1 MKFSIVVANYNNGKY
16 LPKLIDTVLAQTY
29 QDWELVIVDDCS
41 TDDSQEVLKSFAK
54 HPQIKIYHHEV
65 NQGASGAFKTA
76 TLKAEGEIIGMLGA
90 DDGLPPN
97 ALEEVTRAYQENPE
111 VVSLYTLAYDCKFD
125 DLSVIEVY
133 TGSRGPSENAT
144 ALLDNPLKNYN
155 FQTFKKSAYLQTS
168 GFDTNLKV
176 AVDQDIFLKIEETGK
191 VMCLAK
197 PLYYYRQNMNGIS
210 RVSVKKSM
218 MNQKRVMLNTY
229 YRRKSSNARNN
240 ISRDLYLNILRAY
253 HHEKS
258 EFIRSKSPLQSI
270 WLILRTL
277 YYLPGDIKQKQYWK
291 TLWQALRMKQSN

>member
-1 MKFSIVVANYNNGKY
+1 
-16 LPKLIDTVLAQTY
+16 
-29 QDWELVIVDDCS
+29 
-41 TDDSQEVLKSFAK
+41 
-54 HPQIKIYHHEV
+54 
-65 NQGASGAFKTA
+65 
-76 TLKAEGEIIGMLGA
+76 
-90 DDGLPPN
+90 
-97 ALEEVTRAYQENPE
+97 
-111 VVSLYTLAYDCKFD
+111 
-125 DLSVIEVY
+125 
-133 TGSRGPSENAT
+133 
-144 ALLDNPLKNYN
+144 
-155 FQTFKKSAYLQTS
+155 
-168 GFDTNLKV
+168 
-176 AVDQDIFLKIEETGK
+176 
-191 VMCLAK
+191 
-197 PLYYYRQNMNGIS
+197 MNGIS

>member
-16 LPKLIDTVLAQTY
+16 LPKLIETVVAQTY
-29 QDWELVIVDDCS
+29 QDWELIIVDDCS
-41 TDDSQEVLKSFAK
+41 TDDSREVLKAFAQ

-97 ALEEVTRAYQENPE
+97 ALEEVTKAYQENPE
-111 VVSLYTLAYDCKFD
+111 VVSVYTLAYDCKFD

-133 TGSRGPSENAT
+133 TGSRGVSENT
-144 ALLDNPLKNYN
+144 TIMYDNPLLNYN

-168 GFDTNLKV
+168 GFDTSLKV
-176 AVDQDIFLKIEETGK
+176 AVDQDIFLKIEETGE

-197 PLYYYRQNMNGIS
+197 PLYYYRRNMNGIS
-210 RVSVKKSM
+210 RINVKKALLH
-218 MNQKRVMLNTY
+218 QKLVVINSY
-229 YRRKSSNARNN
+229 YRRKTNHSKNN
-240 ISRDLYLNILRAY
+240 IHKDWFLNILRAY

-258 EFIRSKSPLQSI
+258 EFIRKKSPLQSI
-270 WLILRTL
+270 WLLLKLL
-277 YYLPGDIKQKQYWK
+277 YYLPGDIKSTTYWK
-291 TLWQALRMKQSN
+291 KLWSAIINKS